1 TRLRA
6 EVDPA
11 RGDGAG
17 RARGVRPTQGRGACM
32 SDHDAPSL
40 EELLDR
46 ITDWP
51 YGMPVRL
58 MEQVLRLGD
67 TAIPALTSALHLLAG
82 DEERDA
88 LWLIVLLAELR
99 HADAVPVLLHQMRQT
114 DLDVYAVAACEAL
127 AKIGSPAV
135 APVLELTEK
144 GTEAERLY
152 AYAALGSI
160 GDDR

>member
-1 TRLRA
+1 VVPRAGRRCAAALCGELSATRLRA

-11 RGDGAG
+11 RRDGAG

-40 EELLDR
+40 EELIDR

-67 TAIPALTSALHLLAG
+67 TAIPALTAALDLLEG

-88 LWLIVLLAELR
+88 LWLIVLLGELR

-135 APVLELTEK
+135 AP
-144 GTEAERLY
+144 
-152 AYAALGSI
+152 
-160 GDDR
+160 